1 MGAELI
7 LRRFLHQFPNGFDP
21 SALSNAMS
29 RVELGHDG
37 SANHSPAYPPHHGSG
52 GGDEFPDLLAAKL
65 GRAGR
70 FDPSR
75 NRFANAVKRPVPGP
89 ITMPSIQIAGSR
101 YGVTPQSRAY
111 SPAHTP
117 TMESRTTVLAVPRP
131 SQRIK
136 LRPPTLLPTVKT
148 GAVAN
153 EQYMNSRATA
163 IRLGHARNACLARA
177 ADAFRRGDGAAA
189 KRFSREGKSLNERML
204 NETSEAAQ
212 TLVQDRREDVQR
224 ACRERDINWSD
235 DPSDR
240 TMRGKECGGGLGVIM
255 GVASKR
261 SVAGGD
267 YLSMDERLESLI
279 DLHTLHGNEAGEM
292 LGYFLAEVSC
302 RIRLLSSE
310 ANVGYSS
317 RRRITVDWHMS
328 WSEKRNTL
336 GLKIQAGAR
345 QRSDWRRLSSS
356 ASRSGATHGTRR
368 LVSSASTHVDS
379 RVGG

>member
-1 MGAELI
+1 
-7 LRRFLHQFPNGFDP
+7 
-21 SALSNAMS
+21 
-29 RVELGHDG
+29 
-37 SANHSPAYPPHHGSG
+37 
-52 GGDEFPDLLAAKL
+52 
-65 GRAGR
+65 
-70 FDPSR
+70 
-75 NRFANAVKRPVPGP
+75 
-89 ITMPSIQIAGSR
+89 
-101 YGVTPQSRAY
+101 
-111 SPAHTP
+111 
-117 TMESRTTVLAVPRP
+117 
-131 SQRIK
+131 
-136 LRPPTLLPTVKT
+136 
-148 GAVAN
+148 
-153 EQYMNSRATA
+153 
-163 IRLGHARNACLARA
+163 
-177 ADAFRRGDGAAA
+177 
-189 KRFSREGKSLNERML
+189 ML

-368 LVSSASTHVDS
+368 LVLSASTRVDS